1 MKVAK
6 DNLGFFVPFLWFL
19 LGGAIFLFFI
29 EKGEVILFFNENRT
43 SFWTTFFCYFTK
55 VGEEWS
61 YLIAILAFAYFRNF
75 REALTVGFSGLL
87 ALIISFATKSFFA
100 HPRPFTFFYR
110 EGLLD
115 EIIVPEGYR
124 IYQGLNAF
132 PSGHTM
138 SAFALFGL
146 IALFLKGKKLTGFVL
161 FIIAA
166 LIGFSRI
173 YLFQHFFEDVFLGAI
188 CGFAI
193 AIFLKYISQQQ
204 YFLAGQFWEKS
215 FRKSTDLPV

>member
-6 DNLGFFVPFLWFL
+6 DNLGFLIPFLWFL
-19 LGGAIFLFFI
+19 LGGAILLFFI

-43 SFWTTFFCYFTK
+43 SFWTTFFYYFTK

-61 YLIAILAFAYFRNF
+61 YVLAIFAFAYFRNF

-87 ALIISFATKSFFA
+87 ALIISYAAKSFFA
-100 HPRPFTFFYR
+100 HPRPFTFFYQ

-138 SAFALFGL
+138 SAFALFGV
-146 IALFLKGKKLTGFVL
+146 IALLFKGKNMVGFIL

-166 LIGFSRI
+166 MIGFSRI

-188 CGFAI
+188 CGFTI
-193 AIFLKYISQQQ
+193 AIFLKYISLQQ
-204 YFLAGQFWEKS
+204 YFLSSQFWEKS
-215 FRKSTDLPV
+215 LRKPTDLPV